1 MRAGAGRHNNR
12 RMRLALSVFV
22 VAVLISG
29 CALRPRY
36 ADFVTPTTAGK
47 EVTFLVTDA
56 ATKVPVPNAKIEV
69 SELKNKLTVTTGAD
83 GTFKLPVDKK
93 YLEENPV
100 FVVTLP
106 KGSEAAYCVAL
117 APLPVVAPPPPPV
130 LDASPDAGLPASNG

>member
-1 MRAGAGRHNNR
+1 
-12 RMRLALSVFV
+12 MRLALFVFV
-22 VAVLISG
+22 VAGLISG

-47 EVTFLVTDA
+47 EVTFVVTDA
-56 ATKVPVPNAKIEV
+56 ATKLPVPNAKIEV
-69 SELKNKLTVTTGAD
+69 SELKNKLSVTTGAD

-106 KGSEAAYCVAL
+106 KGSAAYVVTL
-117 APLPVVAPPPPPV
+117 APLPVEVGPPPAG